1 MSAEQARTLAFNH
14 EPPEA
19 EALNVALLIATPQLS
34 QLACRSRW
42 QMGRSVRKQSKT
54 RAEVQNLTSAPPRP
68 TGCPVKSLT
77 DKSRQWRQESR
88 RNFLGLKAHHVIARG
103 EAPGYT
109 HPKSMPSPER
119 ATQPALS
126 RTSCAATFC
135 AALSGRPSRLFWVG
149 APQACGA

>member
-1 MSAEQARTLAFNH
+1 M
-14 EPPEA
+14 
-19 EALNVALLIATPQLS
+19 ALLIATPQLS

-103 EAPGYT
+103 EAPGYASNKWVNYFFKNPLSASHSSKRSIHLLAGLGSFT
-109 HPKSMPSPER
+109 RRPKPWPL
-119 ATQPALS
+119 PA
-126 RTSCAATFC
+126 
-135 AALSGRPSRLFWVG
+135 
-149 APQACGA
+149 